1 MIIVNNFYLLLD
13 YCVIKGFGAQSDKN
27 PAETTAAKEGLLQF
41 CLKYPFK
48 KKIGAKIILQF
59 QKEGEKIGDRKK
71 LFAVRALPQQQ

>member
-1 MIIVNNFYLLLD
+1 MIIIAKNSYLLLD

-48 KKIGAKIILQF
+48 KKMGAKMFLQF
-59 QKEGEKIGDRKK
+59 QKEGEKIADEKT
-71 LFAVRALPQQQ
+71 LFTVHALPQQ

>member
-1 MIIVNNFYLLLD
+1 MIIVNNLYLLLD

-48 KKIGAKIILQF
+48 EKIEAKIILQF
-59 QKEGEKIGDRKK
+59 QKEGEKIVDRK
-71 LFAVRALPQQQ
+71 LFTVHALPQQQ

>member
-48 KKIGAKIILQF
+48 KK
-59 QKEGEKIGDRKK
+59 KERKFFYNFK
-71 LFAVRALPQQQ
+71 KKGKNCR

>member
-1 MIIVNNFYLLLD
+1 MIIVNNLYLLLD

-48 KKIGAKIILQF
+48 KKIGAKMFLQF
-59 QKEGEKIGDRKK
+59 QKEGEKIADKK
-71 LFAVRALPQQQ
+71 LFTVRALPQQQ